1 MKDGP
6 EISLVSALI
15 GDPAR
20 ANMLTA
26 LMSGRAL
33 AASELAREGGVTSQ
47 TASGHLARLLDAGL
61 LSVERQ
67 GRHRYYRL
75 AGSDVATALELL
87 MTLASQ
93 SLGRRTRCGPK
104 DPELRHARV
113 CYDHLAG
120 ERGVEI
126 FQRLCER
133 EIVVLSRG
141 QIDVTATGAEQLGA
155 FGIDIGRLRTAKRP
169 LCRSCLDW
177 SERVPHLAGAV
188 GAALLAR
195 IVEIGWA
202 RRVENSRIV
211 RFSKNGDAAFSRLF
225 LEEMP

>member
-6 EISLVSALI
+6 GISLVSALI

-20 ANMLTA
+20 ANMLAA
-26 LMSGRAL
+26 LMSGQAL
-33 AASELAREGGVTSQ
+33 AASELAREASVTSQ
-47 TASGHLARLLDAGL
+47 TASGHLARMLDAGL
-61 LSVERQ
+61 LSVECQ

-75 AGSDVATALELL
+75 AGSDVATALESL

-126 FQRLCER
+126 FQRLCEQ
-133 EIVVLSRG
+133 EIIVLTRG
-141 QIDVTATGAEQLGA
+141 QIDVTAMGAERLGA
-155 FGIDIGRLRTAKRP
+155 FDIDISQLRTAKRP

-177 SERVPHLAGAV
+177 SEQVPHLVGAV

-195 IVEIGWA
+195 MVEIGWA
-202 RRVENSRIV
+202 SRVENTRIV
-211 RFSKNGDAAFSRLF
+211 RFSTNGDVAFSRLF
-225 LEEMP
+225 LEDMQ